1 VNGSRQSPVDLG
13 AAVSCEPRELRI
25 DYQSSV
31 HRGHDDGSTHKVP
44 VPIGHSISYDGTSYE
59 LDSYHFHTPS
69 EHAIAGELAAAEIH
83 FVHVDA
89 AGSTAVLGVFVEEG
103 EQSHGPR
110 HFSETTAIEVC
121 HVDCVEGQ
129 HYVASRMDRDVQRTV
144 RRQQP
149 SDPAPRRPHRKAWM
163 TGTPHRG
170 SRPRTRPDD
179 SRDSFVADVPCGCGR
194 ASCQVGIVG
203 DEEKGAVVL

>member
-13 AAVSCEPRELRI
+13 AAVSCEPRELTI

-44 VPIGHSISYDGTSYE
+44 VPIGHSISYDGTTYE

-110 HFSETTAIEVC
+110 HFSETTAIEVLLPESRV
-121 HVDCVEGQ
+121 HYAYDGSLTTPPYTEGVTWIVMKDSITLHPEWIETFSERYGANNRPIQ
-129 HYVASRMDRDVQRTV
+129 PLGGRTV
-144 RRQQP
+144 RL
-149 SDPAPRRPHRKAWM
+149 
-163 TGTPHRG
+163 G
-170 SRPRTRPDD
+170 
-179 SRDSFVADVPCGCGR
+179 
-194 ASCQVGIVG
+194 
-203 DEEKGAVVL
+203 